1 MALIRKIREPG
12 FAAVVVLTLALGIG
26 ASTAIF
32 SVVNA
37 VLLRPV
43 PLRNSDRLQVIWG
56 NFRALNIERLP
67 AKAAEYRD
75 YADQKQVFDSVA
87 AYAEHSFNFS
97 SGGEPERI
105 RGSIVSTNLFPMLE
119 TQPSLGR
126 LFTSDEEHAVV
137 LSDAFWQ
144 RRFGSDRGIINRSI
158 TLDGES
164 YTVIGVMPNG
174 FSFPMRVFRGPS
186 RRMFGCL

>member
-1 MALIRKIREPG
+1 MNDLRYALRSLVKQPR
-12 FAAVVVLTLALGIG
+12 FAAVVVITLALGIG

-67 AKAAEYRD
+67 AKAAEYLD
-75 YADQKQVFDSVA
+75 YSEQKQVFDSVA
-87 AYAEHSFNFS
+87 AYSEHSFNYS

-105 RGSIVSTNLFPMLE
+105 RGSIISANLFPMLE
-119 TQPSLGR
+119 MTPSAGR
-126 LFTSDEEHAVV
+126 LFTGDEEHVVV
-137 LSDAFWQ
+137 LSDAFWK

-158 TLDGES
+158 VLDGES
-164 YTVIGVMPNG
+164 YIVV
-174 FSFPMRVFRGPS
+174 
-186 RRMFGCL
+186 

>member
-1 MALIRKIREPG
+1 MFHDLRFGFRMLFKKPVFTLI
-12 FAAVVVLTLALGIG
+12 AVSTIALGIG
-26 ASTAIF
+26 ANTAIF
-32 SVVNA
+32 SMVNA

-97 SGGEPERI
+97 SGGDPERI
-105 RGSIVSTNLFPMLE
+105 RGSIISTNLF
-119 TQPSLGR
+119 S
-126 LFTSDEEHAVV
+126 
-137 LSDAFWQ
+137 
-144 RRFGSDRGIINRSI
+144 
-158 TLDGES
+158 
-164 YTVIGVMPNG
+164 
-174 FSFPMRVFRGPS
+174 
-186 RRMFGCL
+186 

>member
-1 MALIRKIREPG
+1 MNDLRYALRSLIKQPA

-97 SGGEPERI
+97 SGGDPDRI
-105 RGSIVSTNLFPMLE
+105 RGSIISTNLFPMLE
-119 TQPSLGR
+119 TQPSLGH
-126 LFTSDEEHAVV
+126 LFTIEEHAVV

-144 RRFGSDRGIINRSI
+144 RRFGSDRSIINQSI

-164 YTVIGVMPNG
+164 YTA
-174 FSFPMRVFRGPS
+174 
-186 RRMFGCL
+186 L